1 MNIIVMIYEYL
12 IRYEY
17 IMTYDI
23 MSYEYIIRYENYEYI
38 IDINYPS
45 EHHNVSVLSE
55 VSSEKN

>member
-1 MNIIVMIYEYL
+1 
-12 IRYEY
+12 
-17 IMTYDI
+17 